1 MHIFDVISDEPRRP
15 SANPHGSKKHWPQ
28 YRQQKSKHATQENH
42 TQVSKLV
49 SFTSGR
55 EDMEKTL
62 QSSVNPA
69 DLSDGEEPSGLP
81 PVPPPPLENEG
92 ACSPSLD
99 LCTVKYS
106 LFERKVKGI
115 T

>member
-1 MHIFDVISDEPRRP
+1 MNPPAISKSTWLKITLD
-15 SANPHGSKKHWPQ
+15 AIQTAQTKHV
-28 YRQQKSKHATQENH
+28 AQENH